1 MTAETAELERLRA
14 QDAVHIWRGRAP
26 DALLPED
33 AALLSAAELEVVRR
47 RSQQAAVRYA
57 GTHAAL
63 RRILARYLGVPAEQI
78 RLGRQPCPRCEHPEH
93 GRPRIDWPPS
103 GLDFNL
109 SRSGGHWLLAVVA
122 DRQVGADV
130 EDGRTVDVEGSSTI
144 VLTDDELAH
153 MRAQPTGELRLAAFF
168 RCWTRK
174 EAVVKASGVGIV
186 ADLRTIEVRPA
197 DDGPVR
203 VTHVEPNGPDTWTVQ
218 NLPTGPGLFAALA
231 REAGSTGPVVLR
243 DYLREIQNPPH
254 ADDRHD
260 RGAAALAR
268 HHSDAHATGPHA
280 SAPQNTAPHAS
291 APHDTEKN
299 GAHAA

>member
-1 MTAETAELERLRA
+1 MTAETAEFERLRT

-26 DALLPED
+26 DVLLPED

-47 RSQQAAVRYA
+47 RSQQAAIRYA
-57 GTHAAL
+57 AAHAAL
-63 RRILARYLGVPAEQI
+63 RRILARYLGEPPEQI
-78 RLGRQPCPRCEHPEH
+78 RLGRQPCPRCKHPEH

-130 EDGRTVDVEGSSTI
+130 EDGRTVDVQGSSTI

-153 MRAQPTGELRLAAFF
+153 MRAQPTEELRLEAFF

-186 ADLRTIEVRPA
+186 ADLSAIEVRPA

-203 VTHVEPNGPDTWTVQ
+203 VSHVEPNGPDTWTVQ
-218 NLPTGPGLFAALA
+218 NMPAGPGLFAALA
-231 REAGSTGPVVLR
+231 REAGSTGPVLLR
-243 DYLREIQNPPH
+243 DYQREIQQQPY
-254 ADDRHD
+254 DSDKHD
-260 RGAAALAR
+260 N
-268 HHSDAHATGPHA
+268 DPYD
-280 SAPQNTAPHAS
+280 P
-291 APHDTEKN
+291 APHDTEKE
-299 GAHAA
+299 GAHAV

>member
-63 RRILARYLGVPAEQI
+63 RRILARYLGVPPEQI

-243 DYLREIQNPPH
+243 DYRREIQNPLH

-280 SAPQNTAPHAS
+280 SAPQKTAPHAS

>member
-243 DYLREIQNPPH
+243 NYLREIQNPPH

>member
-1 MTAETAELERLRA
+1 MTAETAEFERLRT
-14 QDAVHIWRGRAP
+14 QDAVHVWRGRAP

-33 AALLSAAELEVVRR
+33 TALLSAAELGIVRR
-47 RSQQAAVRYA
+47 RSPQAAVRYA
-57 GTHAAL
+57 GAHAAL
-63 RRILARYLGVPAEQI
+63 RRVLARYLGEPPERI
-78 RLGRQPCPRCEHPEH
+78 RLGRQPCPRCRHPEH

-122 DRQVGADV
+122 DHQVGADV
-130 EDGRTVDVEGSSTI
+130 EDGRTVDVQGSSAI

-153 MRAQPTGELRLAAFF
+153 MRAQPTEELRLAAFF
-168 RCWTRK
+168 HCWTRK

-203 VTHVEPNGPDTWTVQ
+203 VTHAEPNGPDTWTVQ
-218 NLPTGPGLFAALA
+218 NLPVGPGLFAALA
-231 REAGSTGPVVLR
+231 REAGSTGPVLLR
-243 DYLREIQNPPH
+243 DYREIQNLPH
-254 ADDRHD
+254 DSAPHDSAPHDSDRHD
-260 RGAAALAR
+260 C
-268 HHSDAHATGPHA
+268 DAYDP
-280 SAPQNTAPHAS
+280 
-291 APHDTEKN
+291 APHDTEKE

>member
-1 MTAETAELERLRA
+1 MTAETAEFERLRA

-33 AALLSAAELEVVRR
+33 AGLLSAAELEVVRR

-57 GTHAAL
+57 GAHAAL
-63 RRILARYLGVPAEQI
+63 RRVLARYLGEPPERI

-109 SRSGGHWLLAVVA
+109 SRSGVHWLLAVAA
-122 DRQVGADV
+122 DRQVGADI

-153 MRAQPTGELRLAAFF
+153 MRAQPTQELRLEAFF

-197 DDGPVR
+197 ARGPVR
-203 VTHVEPNGPDTWTVQ
+203 VTHAEPNGPDTWTVQ
-218 NLPTGPGLFAALA
+218 NLPAGPGLFAALA
-231 REAGSTGPVVLR
+231 REAGSTGPVLMR
-243 DYLREIQNPPH
+243 DYRREIQNPPH
-254 ADDRHD
+254 DHEPLDPD
-260 RGAAALAR
+260 K
-268 HHSDAHATGPHA
+268 
-280 SAPQNTAPHAS
+280 
-291 APHDTEKN
+291 E
-299 GAHAA
+299 GAHAV